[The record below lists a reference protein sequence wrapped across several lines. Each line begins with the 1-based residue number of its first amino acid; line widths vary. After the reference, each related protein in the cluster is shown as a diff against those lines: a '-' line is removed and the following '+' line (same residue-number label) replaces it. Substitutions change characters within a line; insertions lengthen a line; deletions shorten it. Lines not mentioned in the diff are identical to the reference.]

1 MNIPATQI
9 RNGMIV
15 IYNGELHRVHEASHR
30 TPGNL
35 RAFMQ
40 VRMRNLRNGSMIDH
54 RFSSSDRLEKASLDT
69 HEMEYLYSDPSGHH
83 FMNQESYDQ
92 ITLPDDVVGD
102 SMKYL
107 LPNTAISV
115 DFYEGNPVGVE
126 LPNTVNLRVVETQP
140 GMKGATASA
149 SYKPA
154 KLETGLVVNVPQ
166 FVEAGTVVKI
176 DTREDTYLERA

>member
-1 MNIPATQI
+1 
-9 RNGMIV
+9 MIV

-69 HEMEYLYSDPSGHH
+69 HEMEYLYSDSSGHH
-83 FMNQESYDQ
+83 FMNQETYDQ

-166 FVEAGTVVKI
+166 FVEAGTVIKI